1 MHNGLCGGRVTRLV
15 PYIPLETLTLCDIR
29 LWFPPVSLWW
39 AQPLVYSLLGPSAG
53 AMSNHSW
60 RGAHSKSKQWNETA
74 GWLTERPH
82 RHFYDGSRT
91 AHGTDAFNATKTKV
105 QHKKDYW
112 RYRDASDGTAGWQTD
127 GSECD
132 FKDGSWKAPEIDW

>member
-1 MHNGLCGGRVTRLV
+1 M
-15 PYIPLETLTLCDIR
+15 
-29 LWFPPVSLWW
+29 SWW
-39 AQPLVYSLLGPSAG
+39 QMG
-53 AMSNHSW
+53 AWESNHPWGGAADSQTACRRGNRYWGANDHPPETSRW
-60 RGAHSKSKQWNETA
+60 RADGPNWDSD
-74 GWLTERPH
+74 
-82 RHFYDGSRT
+82 DGSRT